1 MAREIM
7 ESSIHIRTITKIAEL
22 KEKHINLVHA
32 GNYEE
37 ATKVRDE
44 INILEENLTKELDRN
59 IGKINDI
66 VKAADAFVNS
76 VLNQDAPGFPGIE
89 AMVDLRK
96 DLKEIKLTINKGKS

>member
-1 MAREIM
+1 M
-7 ESSIHIRTITKIAEL
+7 ENSIHIGTITKIAEL

-44 INILEENLTKELDRN
+44 IKMLEESLAKDLDNN

-66 VKAADAFVNS
+66 IKAADAFVNS
-76 VLNQDAPGFPGIE
+76 VLNKDAPGFPGIE
-89 AMVDLRK
+89 AMVNLRK